1 MSLKTRIKNLA
12 NEQGIGLTALEAK
25 LGFGN
30 GTITKWDKTTP
41 NADKLNKV
49 AQYFGVSMDYLL
61 NGVDQNGLSEK
72 DNRDIAKDLNS
83 LKRKLTSRED
93 GPVNF
98 EGNDIPDDDLD
109 MFLGQVEIMLRRL
122 KPINTEKYNPN
133 KYKKQVDT
141 FE

>member
-12 NEQGIGLTALEAK
+12 NEQGMGLTALEAK

-41 NADKLNKV
+41 NADKLNAV

-72 DNRDIAKDLNS
+72 DNRDIAKDLTVPKEN
-83 LKRKLTSRED
+83 
-93 GPVNF
+93 
-98 EGNDIPDDDLD
+98 
-109 MFLGQVEIMLRRL
+109 
-122 KPINTEKYNPN
+122 
-133 KYKKQVDT
+133 
-141 FE
+141 

>member
-41 NADKLNKV
+41 NAD
-49 AQYFGVSMDYLL
+49 YLL

-83 LKRKLTSRED
+83 LKRKLTNRDD

-98 EGNDIPDDDLD
+98 DGKDIPDDDLD
-109 MFLGQVEIMLRRL
+109 LFLGQVEIMLRRL
-122 KPINTEKYNPN
+122 KPINKEKYNPN
-133 KYKKQVDT
+133 KNKKQVDT